1 MAKFEN
7 YLALE
12 ASAGS
17 GKTFNL
23 AVRFIELVLKGEP
36 INEILALTF
45 TKKAAAEMKMR
56 IVEKFQ
62 NLLIVRDGA
71 LVPSPEL
78 EQICADLGLSTDEVL
93 AAQQSLLPKFLNE
106 SLNVFTFD
114 AFFAKALRS
123 FALNS
128 GIDPSFENDEGILG
142 VQQAAFLG
150 AICKNEAL
158 LKEVVDY
165 VSDSGMTKG
174 EFLNSLQSIW
184 RGDISIN
191 PPTLPASSALAEINE
206 ILSCLQ
212 KTARDAGVSAG
223 AINGLS
229 PVSDL
234 SKLSSGFILSAL
246 ANGGFDYPRS
256 QLKKISHLDGEL
268 ARLKDAIARE
278 IAWMDATYAAK
289 LAGLIKIY
297 AEALKSVQRKSGKLT
312 FGDVTAA
319 VHSLLN
325 PSAEALQGNREL
337 LYFRLDSKITHIL
350 IDEFQDTDICQY
362 EIMLPLISEALA
374 GKGAEERCGSFFYV
388 GDKKQSIYKFR
399 GAERKIF
406 DILRE
411 QFSQIKTQS
420 LPCNYRS
427 LKLIVK
433 FVNEILRDKF
443 ASYEDQIAANKL
455 DNDLPTSVL
464 QKIKDYPLSH
474 PRMPLFEI
482 QSDDYGYVAAFS
494 YDDVLKGATEQARR
508 LVEECGV
515 RADDIAI
522 LCWKN
527 EHVSALKEM
536 LSEFCEVCSGSNK
549 ALRCSEQVNA
559 VIQYAKFCVGGDEIY
574 LRNAEAILGRRLKKI
589 AVDLHKN
596 AQKTA
601 EFIASSLKLNFVDP
615 DLLLFFETL
624 AKFNSFS
631 EYLFANDETEVFA
644 KEQSGIK
651 IMTVHK
657 SKGLQFPHVIVCD
670 RIGGKDRGESSKL
683 VTDYDFTTHK
693 WRIFYK
699 FASRKSLDAEFTA
712 LMDENDRSAHEE
724 DINKLYVAFTR
735 AERSLIIVKRSEA
748 KIDQYNYSF
757 FSPYAKKT
765 KGAGV
770 VKWLDIPDFQYG
782 YVIPSFVKSEEQSP
796 QKKIA
801 LVAGEPQGA
810 QEKASGG
817 ETEALSAIYFG
828 EALHYALE
836 ISEGF
841 AADEILRGVSLARGR
856 YAKFLN
862 DADFEN
868 IATRALGLSKN
879 EEFLALIKGAQAYK
893 EMPIKSAEGELLR
906 VDLAC
911 FGQDE
916 ILLFD
921 YKSSEKYLVQNKA
934 QVARYKS
941 VIREFYPHA
950 RVRAFVLVL
959 EAAGARLIEVNEEG

>member
-45 TKKAAAEMKMR
+45 TKKAAAEMKTR

-62 NLLIVRDGA
+62 NLLIARDGA

-78 EQICADLGLSTDEVL
+78 AQICEDLDMSADEVL
-93 AAQQSLLPKFLNE
+93 AAQQRLLPKFLSE
-106 SLNVFTFD
+106 RLNVFTFD

-128 GIDPSFENDEGILG
+128 GIDPGFENDESILG
-142 VQQAAFLG
+142 VQQREFLN
-150 AICKNEAL
+150 AICKDGAL
-158 LKEVVDY
+158 LREVVGY
-165 VSDSGMTKG
+165 VSNSGMSKDQ
-174 EFLNSLQSIW
+174 FLKSLEAFW
-184 RGDISIN
+184 ENDIEVSESGS
-191 PPTLPASSALAEINE
+191 LPAPDLGRVNE
-206 ILSCLQ
+206 ILSNL
-212 KTARDAGVSAG
+212 KSAAIAAGTSERS
-223 AINGLS
+223 IKGLGC
-229 PVSDL
+229 VSDL
-234 SKLSSGFILSAL
+234 AELSGYVLSAL
-246 ANGGFDYPRS
+246 CNGSFDYNRS
-256 QLKKISHLDGEL
+256 ELKKIAHLDGEL
-268 ARLKDAIARE
+268 AELKSEIVRQIARLNT
-278 IAWMDATYAAK
+278 MHLAK
-289 LAGLIKIY
+289 FRNLIKIY
-297 AEALKSVQRKSGKLT
+297 AAAKKRVQRKSGKLT
-312 FGDVTAA
+312 FKDVANA

-325 PSAEALQGNREL
+325 PSSPALRENREL

-350 IDEFQDTDICQY
+350 IDEFQDTSVCQY
-362 EIMLPLISEALA
+362 EIMLPLIAEALA
-374 GKGAEERCGSFFYV
+374 GVGARDRCGSFFYV

-399 GAERKIF
+399 GAKKEIF
-406 DILRE
+406 DVLKDE
-411 QFSQIKTQS
+411 FPQIRTQS
-420 LPCNYRS
+420 LPRNYRS
-427 LKLIVK
+427 LKLVVK
-433 FVNEILRDKF
+433 FVNEIFRDKF
-443 ASYEDQIAANKL
+443 EGYLDQQAANEL
-455 DNDLPTSVL
+455 SADLGEAAL
-464 QKIKDYPLSH
+464 EKIKAYPLNNPSFE
-474 PRMPLFEI
+474 LFAIEP
-482 QSDDYGYVAAFS
+482 DDYGYVGAFS
-494 YDDVLKGATEQARR
+494 YDDVLEGAADQARR
-508 LVEECGV
+508 LIKECGV
-515 RADDIAI
+515 SPSDIAI

-527 EHVSALKEM
+527 DHVNLLKDM
-536 LSEFCEVCSGSNK
+536 LSADYEVSSGASK
-549 ALRCSEQVNA
+549 ALECSEQVAA
-559 VIQYAKFCVGGDEIY
+559 VIEYAKFCVGGDEIY
-574 LRNAEAILGRRLKKI
+574 LRNVEAILGRRPKKI
-589 AVDLHKN
+589 KVDLQKG

-601 EFIASSLKLNFVDP
+601 EFIAEILELNYADA

-624 AKFNSFS
+624 AKFSSFS
-631 EYLFANDETEVFA
+631 EYLFYGGENEAFS

-651 IMTVHK
+651 IMSVHK

-670 RIGGKDRGESSKL
+670 NIGSKGTDRSKFI
-683 VTDYDFTTHK
+683 TSYDYSAHRWK
-693 WRIFYK
+693 IFYK
-699 FASRKSLDAEFTA
+699 FKNREVLDEEF
-712 LMDENDRSAHEE
+712 NQVVQDRARLEREE

-735 AERSLIIVKRSEA
+735 AEWSLIIIKRAEEG
-748 KIDQYNYSF
+748 INGHNYSY
-757 FSPYAKKT
+757 FSPYAKKG
-765 KGAGV
+765 KDAGLLE
-770 VKWLDIPDFQYG
+770 WLDIADLQYG
-782 YVIPSFVKSEEQSP
+782 YVIPSPAETSEKPP

-810 QEKASGG
+810 QEKAGGG

-836 ISEGF
+836 MSEGF

-868 IATRALGLSKN
+868 IAARALSLSKN

-893 EMPIKSAEGELLR
+893 EIPIKSAEGELLR

-911 FGQDE
+911 FRQDE

-921 YKSSEKYLVQNKA
+921 YKSSEKYLAQNKA

-959 EAAGARLIEVNEEG
+959 EAAGAKLIEVNEEG